1 MITDAVRRLDMENSL
16 IMADTRALMLSGS
29 ESASVLQEVLY
40 REKKSMKK
48 IVDLEKQTNNLH
60 AQFED
65 VELRALEMERE
76 LIRVEREAKEVE
88 AEWKQKSK
96 EKEEML
102 ALLSQETKNVE
113 TRKARSRAQLKQ
125 LHEQVKTD
133 SGLANDKCQRPEN
146 ELAHIREF
154 HSHLIEVMDSEKRLS
169 EHFSELQK
177 LRMERKNWEKMKT
190 GKNCSEMSVKLL
202 ETERTLGQAN
212 TEASLVNDAL
222 KRLEIE
228 NDRIRAEVAA
238 FNLNASESERELKQV
253 LKREKRYT
261 KKLADVEKQSSVL
274 RSLCDEEN
282 QRAVELEQGL
292 FLAETEAK
300 ETEAKWKQKSKE
312 LKGRN
317 ACPSVSRN

>member
-1 MITDAVRRLDMENSL
+1 
-16 IMADTRALMLSGS
+16 
-29 ESASVLQEVLY
+29 
-40 REKKSMKK
+40 
-48 IVDLEKQTNNLH
+48 
-60 AQFED
+60 
-65 VELRALEMERE
+65 MERE

-88 AEWKQKSK
+88 AEWKQNSK

-102 ALLSQETKNVE
+102 SLLSQETKNVE

-125 LHEQVKTD
+125 LVEQVKTN

-146 ELAHIREF
+146 ELTHLRES

-282 QRAVELEQGL
+282 QRVAVELERGL

-300 ETEAKWKQKSKE
+300 ETERKWKQKSKE

>member
-1 MITDAVRRLDMENSL
+1 
-16 IMADTRALMLSGS
+16 
-29 ESASVLQEVLY
+29 
-40 REKKSMKK
+40 
-48 IVDLEKQTNNLH
+48 
-60 AQFED
+60 
-65 VELRALEMERE
+65 
-76 LIRVEREAKEVE
+76 
-88 AEWKQKSK
+88 
-96 EKEEML
+96 
-102 ALLSQETKNVE
+102 
-113 TRKARSRAQLKQ
+113 
-125 LHEQVKTD
+125 
-133 SGLANDKCQRPEN
+133 
-146 ELAHIREF
+146 
-154 HSHLIEVMDSEKRLS
+154 MDSEKRLS

-261 KKLADVEKQSSVL
+261 KKLADVEKQSSIL

-282 QRAVELEQGL
+282 QRVAVELERGL

-300 ETEAKWKQKSKE
+300 ETEAEMEAEK
-312 LKGRN
+312 
-317 ACPSVSRN
+317 